1 MQLQNTLLS
10 SQKHLFSIPDHISYL
25 NCAYMGPLSK
35 SVEAIGLEAVKRK
48 SQPWT
53 ISPADFFTEVDH
65 LKTVFAQLINCEQ
78 AQRIAVIPSA
88 SYGLASTAR
97 NVPMKEGQHIL
108 MIGEQFPSNVYTWQE
123 LAKEKKGFCKFVNA
137 PEGLHHRGKRWNEA
151 ILQAIDKDT
160 AVVAMAMVHWADG
173 TLYDLKAIR
182 AATRDV
188 GALLVIDGS
197 QSVGALPFDVQE
209 IEPDAL
215 VVVGYKWLMGP
226 YGTAL
231 AYFGPAFDDG
241 KPIEDNWLNR
251 LHSEDFQSLVNYES
265 RYKPFANRYNVGETS
280 QFIHVPMLTESISQI
295 LKWGVGNIQMY
306 GHELNH
312 APLSTLREMGCYV
325 EEVAYTGAHLVGI
338 HLPERLDAARLKMAM
353 AERGVHISLRG
364 KAIRISTNVYNEAQ
378 DFERLLDAF
387 KAAF

>member
-1 MQLQNTLLS
+1 
-10 SQKHLFSIPDHISYL
+10 
-25 NCAYMGPLSK
+25 
-35 SVEAIGLEAVKRK
+35 
-48 SQPWT
+48 
-53 ISPADFFTEVDH
+53 
-65 LKTVFAQLINCEQ
+65 
-78 AQRIAVIPSA
+78 
-88 SYGLASTAR
+88 
-97 NVPMKEGQHIL
+97 
-108 MIGEQFPSNVYTWQE
+108 
-123 LAKEKKGFCKFVNA
+123 
-137 PEGLHHRGKRWNEA
+137 
-151 ILQAIDKDT
+151 
-160 AVVAMAMVHWADG
+160 
-173 TLYDLKAIR
+173 
-182 AATRDV
+182 
-188 GALLVIDGS
+188 LLVIDGS